1 MCYLVTRETRLSFG
15 DFFFGDDSE
24 TWTTLLLFSL
34 FGGIS
39 PLVSASAVLL
49 CLHIRSAY
57 KLTFRILFFSHFL
70 SLVLPFFFF
79 SEPSIFLLS
88 CVRVCLYAHQ
98 FSFFFSSVF
107 VFNGELK
114 QQIKL
119 FIARDRKSVV

>member
-79 SEPSIFLLS
+79 QSPAFFFY
-88 CVRVCLYAHQ
+88 RVCVCVCMLTNLAS
-98 FSFFFSSVF
+98 FSLLFLFSMGS
-107 VFNGELK
+107 
-114 QQIKL
+114 
-119 FIARDRKSVV
+119 